1 VQSRQKCSGIALPE
15 GTPEDLSTD
24 ETVCGL
30 GNRKNELVNDYF
42 ASTSVEAS
50 SGSKTP
56 GMIVPAPVTIASA
69 VFKTASSRIVLYQAD
84 MKWRIA

>member
-1 VQSRQKCSGIALPE
+1 VGSPCLKGHRKISLPTKPFAVSAIE
-15 GTPEDLSTD
+15 
-24 ETVCGL
+24 
-30 GNRKNELVNDYF
+30 KNELVNDYF
-42 ASTSVEAS
+42 ASTGVEAS

-69 VFKTASSRIVLYQAD
+69 VFKTASSSIVLYQAD

>member
-1 VQSRQKCSGIALPE
+1 VRDFLKSREIALPE
-15 GTPEDLSTD
+15 GTQQDLPTA
-24 ETVCGL
+24 ETTCGL